1 MQSRIVLI
9 SDDSDFFEYIFPK
22 LELRKNDELFRFKFD
37 ELPDKLHMLETSVL
51 IINSE
56 KSESRTIE
64 LLQILKDTPAVIFGY
79 NADDEFRINTLKNGA
94 AAFVTPLTSDDEFK
108 ASLVSALKLASIL
121 EKNKQYRAI
130 LVKKNL
136 ILPNNEVLLD
146 YTSVLDRELEKLNAS
161 SSIAVLA
168 AISPN
173 DKTKFLIQPNQ
184 IETIILN
191 NIRKNDILMNYAV
204 NKYF

>member
-22 LELRKNDELFRFKFD
+22 LELRTNDELFRFKFD

-94 AAFVTPLTSDDEFK
+94 AAFVTPQMQISCCF
-108 ASLVSALKLASIL
+108 VS
-121 EKNKQYRAI
+121 
-130 LVKKNL
+130 
-136 ILPNNEVLLD
+136 
-146 YTSVLDRELEKLNAS
+146 
-161 SSIAVLA
+161 
-168 AISPN
+168 
-173 DKTKFLIQPNQ
+173 
-184 IETIILN
+184 
-191 NIRKNDILMNYAV
+191 
-204 NKYF
+204 

>member
-1 MQSRIVLI
+1 M
-9 SDDSDFFEYIFPK
+9 
-22 LELRKNDELFRFKFD
+22 
-37 ELPDKLHMLETSVL
+37 
-51 IINSE
+51 
-56 KSESRTIE
+56 
-64 LLQILKDTPAVIFGY
+64 
-79 NADDEFRINTLKNGA
+79 
-94 AAFVTPLTSDDEFK
+94 
-108 ASLVSALKLASIL
+108 
-121 EKNKQYRAI
+121 
-130 LVKKNL
+130 KKNL

-204 NKYF
+204 NKYFLLLFDTDIDGAQKFGQKFRVRYRRKYMPVLQKLFQKQDSSWLMKF